1 MIQAQI
7 HREWGV
13 AILALLECTV
23 PNASPWSKVA
33 CGKHQGAKRRNP

>member
-13 AILALLECTV
+13 AIVQGRAEY
-23 PNASPWSKVA
+23 ASPWSKVA
-33 CGKHQGAKRRNP
+33 RGKHQGAKRRDP